1 MPEHSDLFLMLKADK
16 QALITGLA
24 KAHTF
29 VSKKELIFLETRK
42 TSNFL

>member
-1 MPEHSDLFLMLKADK
+1 MPEHIVLSLMLKAGK
-16 QALITGLA
+16 QALITGLT

-29 VSKKELIFLETRK
+29 VSKKELILLETRK